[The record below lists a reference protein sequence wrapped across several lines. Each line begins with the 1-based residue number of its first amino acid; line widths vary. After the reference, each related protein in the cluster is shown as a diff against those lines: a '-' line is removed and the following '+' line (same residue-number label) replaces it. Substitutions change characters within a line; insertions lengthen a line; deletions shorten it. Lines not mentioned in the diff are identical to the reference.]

1 MASLENWGSG
11 AAMLKPVTSAFAVV
25 EPENFTWSA
34 TIGISCDCCPKPL
47 PPLTL
52 SSCAAV

>member
-1 MASLENWGSG
+1 
-11 AAMLKPVTSAFAVV
+11 MLKPVTSALAVV
-25 EPENFTWSA
+25 EPENLTWSA